1 MVTKL
6 QFVDSITFVTS
17 KIGGG
22 SKLEQALSQGVQT
35 SKKGVSLRQQVFHIL
50 KLIADEICKKKLS
63 IRQVLSIFDP
73 NKSGYISRQEFA
85 TIVKDLEA
93 GVSLDET
100 RLLMNF
106 FDEKNTGKISV
117 VEFVR
122 GIQEILNS

>member
-73 NKSGYISRQEFA
+73 NKSGYISR
-85 TIVKDLEA
+85 
-93 GVSLDET
+93 
-100 RLLMNF
+100 
-106 FDEKNTGKISV
+106 
-117 VEFVR
+117 
-122 GIQEILNS
+122 